1 MKHLL
6 FLVAIISLALSSGCQ
21 SDPKN
26 GGEDQKVDAQISDIE
41 AQVALQDAPNPE
53 QLKTLIRL
61 YEEHANKY
69 PERREVNANFL
80 MKAADCARMLG
91 NNAKAIALYDRI
103 ANEFRGTVQAPRA
116 LFLKGFLYDTELN
129 RKDSALIVYRTFTW
143 RYKNDPFLDDV
154 QRLMDT
160 LSVQYPEVV
169 EKIEKKELD
178 GGMISPA
185 AKKKFEEQQKEA
197 AN

>member
-1 MKHLL
+1 MLT
-6 FLVAIISLALSSGCQ
+6 LALEFGCQ
-21 SDPKN
+21 SDPGG
-26 GGEDQKVDAQISDIE
+26 GGEDQKVDARISDLE
-41 AQVALQDAPNPE
+41 AEVALQDAPDQE
-53 QLKTLIRL
+53 QLKRLISL

-91 NNAKAIALYDRI
+91 NNAKAISLYDRI
-103 ANEFRGTVQAPRA
+103 ADEFRGTVQAPRA

-160 LSVQYPEVV
+160 LSVQHPEVV
-169 EKIEKKELD
+169 KKIDKKDRGGAVVSPAVKKKLEGEKKA
-178 GGMISPA
+178 G
-185 AKKKFEEQQKEA
+185 
-197 AN
+197 N